1 MSKYK
6 AGSSI
11 QKMAQRASK
20 QRIAPTEYKN
30 YDDYLNAQKH
40 VHDHLHSKPAEMCEL
55 CGFPMDYNGHQLS
68 AWEDRWSI
76 HEVCRDKMGG
86 MLDRETGIAR
96 ERKALQKQST
106 GKRF

>member
-11 QKMAQRASK
+11 QQMAQRSRK
-20 QRIAPTEYKN
+20 ERIAPTEYKN
-30 YDDYLNAQKH
+30 YDDYLKAQKQ
-40 VHDHLHSKPAEMCEL
+40 VHEHLHSKPAISCEL
-55 CGFPMDYNGHQLS
+55 CGYPLTYNGHKPTEREQK
-68 AWEDRWSI
+68 WSI
-76 HEVCRDKMGG
+76 HDVCQEKMSR

-96 ERKALQKQST
+96 ERKALANQNT